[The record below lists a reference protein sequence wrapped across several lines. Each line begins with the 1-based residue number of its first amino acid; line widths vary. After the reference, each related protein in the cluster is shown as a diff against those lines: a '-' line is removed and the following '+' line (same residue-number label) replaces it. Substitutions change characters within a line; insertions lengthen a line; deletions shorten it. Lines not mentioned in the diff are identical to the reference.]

1 MAQILDDDGT
11 DKILLVDASNIQI
24 TCQEISM
31 YIINMHRSP
40 SRLFTCGGVEI
51 LSQEGTTQGDPLAMP
66 WYAINT
72 SILIPSLRARIP
84 EVKQV
89 WLVDDSAGG
98 SLMELLYN
106 WYKLFSQEGKKFGYL
121 INGSKSWLIVKP
133 G

>member
-1 MAQILDDDGT
+1 
-11 DKILLVDASNIQI
+11 
-24 TCQEISM
+24 
-31 YIINMHRSP
+31 
-40 SRLFTCGGVEI
+40 
-51 LSQEGTTQGDPLAMP
+51 MP

-72 SILIPSLRARIP
+72 PILIPSLRARIP